1 LAIFYCKQT
10 ASRGTT
16 LFIGYHA
23 QCNDGRIGFNTIYF
37 PDLET
42 GTGTG
47 IAKRENGAARYTFR
61 YRAGVHYI
69 VV

>member
-1 LAIFYCKQT
+1 MLNPG
-10 ASRGTT
+10 RGST
-16 LFIGYHA
+16 LFIGYHT

-47 IAKRENGAARYTFR
+47 IAKRENGAARYTCR
-61 YRAGVHYI
+61 YRAGVHDI

>member
-1 LAIFYCKQT
+1 MDIFYCKQT
-10 ASRGTT
+10 AGRGTT

-23 QCNDGRIGFNTIYF
+23 QCNDGRIGFNTIYV
-37 PDLET
+37 PDL